1 VTTALTGRAATAASA
16 PVLAVLNKMVAAGV
30 PLEAYCGGIHSGI
43 SSAAEHVFVI
53 DRRTRD
59 QLVAQDASSAE
70 ILKPYLA
77 AKDIRPWRIEAR
89 DRWLIYTHPGIEM
102 NRYPAVMD
110 YLRTF
115 RATLEERPRRGRS
128 AWYELRRARETLAS
142 ALTQPKLVF
151 PSFSNGPR
159 CALDSIGHYVS
170 RDVYFVA
177 GADRYLQ
184 GIIGSRMAWFFL
196 IYVSA
201 ATGTGYYRLYLR
213 DVKRLPIP
221 RAPESVR
228 KVVAVLAERLS
239 GETCPDRLGL
249 EAELN
254 DRIAALYGL
263 TTDEER
269 RLVEGLPLA
278 PVESEN
284 EASL

>member
-1 VTTALTGRAATAASA
+1 MTTALTGRAATAASA
-16 PVLAVLNKMVAAGV
+16 HVLVVLNKMVVSGV

-43 SSAAEHVFVI
+43 GSAAEHVFVI

-70 ILKPYLA
+70 ILKPYLT
-77 AKDIRPWRIEAR
+77 AKDIRPWRIEER
-89 DRWLIYTHPGIEM
+89 DLWLIYTHPGIEM
-102 NRYPAVMD
+102 NRYPAVLD

-115 RATLEERPRRGRS
+115 RGGLEARPNRGQS
-128 AWYELRRARETLAS
+128 TWYELRLARETLAS
-142 ALTQPKLVF
+142 ALAQPKLVF
-151 PSFSNGPR
+151 PSFSNSPR
-159 CALDSIGHYVS
+159 CAMDSIGRYVS
-170 RDVYFVA
+170 HDVYFVV

-201 ATGTGYYRLYLR
+201 ATGMGYYRLYLR

-228 KVVAVLAERLS
+228 KVVAVLVERLS
-239 GETCPDRLGL
+239 DETCPDRLGL
-249 EAELN
+249 EAEVN
-254 DRIAALYGL
+254 DRVAALYGL

-269 RLVEGLPLA
+269 RLVEGLPPA
-278 PVESEN
+278 PAESEN